1 VADKEVDPNDQG
13 VQGELHQDRFVAER
27 DLTRWDNRAGR
38 SLVSAVQWMS
48 QKLGPHGALI
58 LTLAAGALIAI
69 GLTAVFA
76 QVYESVTEA
85 DGVAGLDHPVLDAGK
100 SVRSPLVDVI
110 LTAYTD
116 VGGTIGMPIIA
127 LSALAV
133 LGIRRRSW
141 TPVILI
147 ATAGAG
153 SLLMT
158 IAGKRLI
165 GRARPELAD
174 AVPPYEYSASF
185 PSGHALN
192 SVVIA
197 GIVAYLVILRLK
209 TPRSRVLTA
218 ALAAVFALTMGLSRV
233 YLGHHWLTDVVAAWA
248 LGLAWLALIITAHR
262 LYLTVRR
269 QRTPSATAST

>member
-1 VADKEVDPNDQG
+1 
-13 VQGELHQDRFVAER
+13 
-27 DLTRWDNRAGR
+27 
-38 SLVSAVQWMS
+38 
-48 QKLGPHGALI
+48 
-58 LTLAAGALIAI
+58 
-69 GLTAVFA
+69 
-76 QVYESVTEA
+76 VYESVTEA

-165 GRARPELAD
+165 GRARP
-174 AVPPYEYSASF
+174 PRWQ
-185 PSGHALN
+185 SG
-192 SVVIA
+192 
-197 GIVAYLVILRLK
+197 
-209 TPRSRVLTA
+209 
-218 ALAAVFALTMGLSRV
+218 
-233 YLGHHWLTDVVAAWA
+233 
-248 LGLAWLALIITAHR
+248 
-262 LYLTVRR
+262 
-269 QRTPSATAST
+269 